1 MLEPLRED
9 GRGGNSLLIQTY
21 LIVLGPK
28 KKSLTKG
35 GGGDRLGVHVVVSFI
50 STGWPNSA
58 RSLYPEGRS
67 VYWMKSKSSLLGE
80 RTFVH
85 F

>member
-1 MLEPLRED
+1 MRE
-9 GRGGNSLLIQTY
+9 NSLLIQTY

-28 KKSLTKG
+28 KKESDQR

-50 STGWPNSA
+50 STGWPHSA

-67 VYWMKSKSSLLGE
+67 VYWKKSKSSLLGE
-80 RTFVH
+80 RTFVY
-85 F
+85 FWYFIY